1 MARLARVVLPGYP
14 HHITQRGN
22 RRQDVFFQASDY
34 QYYLQQLKHNCDKQG
49 VDIWAYCLMTNHVHL
64 IVNPKE
70 ESSLAKAIGE
80 THKHYTK
87 MINTRERWSGYLWQ
101 GRFAS
106 FPMDE
111 SYLLRAAAYV
121 ELNPV
126 VAGMVKEPWDYPYSS
141 VHAHLSGKDDLDI
154 VNPDH
159 LLDLVDDWKLYL
171 SHSQGDKVTFLQ
183 KHTRTGRPLGAEGFV
198 QTAEKIVGRVL
209 SKGRPGPKKKK
220 INN

>member
-1 MARLARVVLPGYP
+1 MTRLARVVLPGYP

-34 QYYLQQLKHNCDKQG
+34 QFYLKQLKLNCDKQG

-70 ESSLAKAIGE
+70 KLLLAKAIGE

-87 MINTRERWSGYLWQ
+87 MINMRERWSGYLWQ
-101 GRFAS
+101 GHFAS

-111 SYLLRAAAYV
+111 SYFLRAAAYV

-126 VAGMVKEPWDYPYSS
+126 VAGMVKNLWDYPHSS
-141 VHAHLSGKDDLDI
+141 VHAHLSGKDDLGI
-154 VNPDH
+154 INADH
-159 LLDLVDDWKLYL
+159 LLDLVDDRKLYL
-171 SHSQGDKVTFLQ
+171 SQSQNDKVIDFQ
-183 KHTRTGRPLGAEGFV
+183 KLNRTGRPLGDSNFIQIAESMLS
-198 QTAEKIVGRVL
+198 RVL
-209 SKGRPGPKKKK
+209 TKAKPGPKRK
-220 INN
+220 IE